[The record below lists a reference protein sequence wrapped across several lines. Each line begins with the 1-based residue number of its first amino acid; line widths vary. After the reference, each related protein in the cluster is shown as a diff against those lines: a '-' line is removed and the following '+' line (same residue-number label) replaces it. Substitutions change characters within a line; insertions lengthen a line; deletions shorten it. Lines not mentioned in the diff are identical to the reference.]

1 MTFLFLEVVRLQYA
15 GEVGKFITLWGCS
28 VPIIIKKSDEFWR
41 SSYSKNKYKEAFL
54 RHGVVEGKVE
64 TMFKYMHFTITKENI
79 DKDVSVG
86 SISGNRNSE
95 SPTEE

>member
-1 MTFLFLEVVRLQYA
+1 
-15 GEVGKFITLWGCS
+15 
-28 VPIIIKKSDEFWR
+28 
-41 SSYSKNKYKEAFL
+41 
-54 RHGVVEGKVE
+54 
-64 TMFKYMHFTITKENI
+64 MFKYMHFTITKENI